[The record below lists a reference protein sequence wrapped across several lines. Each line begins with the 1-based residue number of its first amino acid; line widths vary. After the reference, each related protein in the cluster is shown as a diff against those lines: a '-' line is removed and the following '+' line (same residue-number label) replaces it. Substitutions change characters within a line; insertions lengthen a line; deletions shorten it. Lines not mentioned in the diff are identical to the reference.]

1 MHPFSVRNAGLVVI
15 ALAGLVTGCS
25 STNTPDAAP
34 AASANPYAD
43 CAPLTNQQISDAV
56 RAGSLTTHHTPQ
68 VCYWEAQVGDGDA
81 TVSFTYSAQD
91 SLQQLWDRARAD
103 GFQTEHMVI
112 TKHVLGTVTATAFY
126 IRNPHD
132 PGDCAVTAAANG
144 AITWRVQNRSPT
156 TALDPCAAS
165 LALATMMVDL
175 SP

>member
-1 MHPFSVRNAGLVVI
+1 MNPFSVRNAGLAVI

-25 STNTPDAAP
+25 SASTPDAAP
-34 AASANPYAD
+34 AAPANPFAD

-56 RAGSLTTHHTPQ
+56 HASSLTTHHSPQ

-103 GFQTEHMVI
+103 GFRTEHMVI

-126 IRNPHD
+126 VRNPHD

-144 AITWRVQNRSPT
+144 AITWRVQNRSDT
-156 TALDPCAAS
+156 TALDPCAAA
-165 LALATMMVDL
+165 LDLATMMVDL